1 MCGRYQFTAE
11 ESQDIRNIIA
21 EVERKCGVT
30 GMKTGEVY
38 PTNLVPVL
46 LPSGSD
52 IVPELLSW
60 GFPNFRNKGVII
72 NARAETAQEK
82 PMFKRC
88 LSERRCVIPTTGFY
102 EWDTTKKKYLFR
114 LPEAPELYLA
124 GLYNDFAGEQ
134 RFTILTT
141 AANTSIADVHNR
153 MPLVLPK
160 EDVSLWLQN
169 TAAAVLILNREPPM
183 LVKQPVA

>member
-11 ESQDIRNIIA
+11 ESQDIRNIIT
-21 EVERKCGVT
+21 EIERKCRVT

-82 PMFKRC
+82 PMFKKC
-88 LSERRCVIPTTGFY
+88 LAEKRCVIPTTGFY
-102 EWDTTKKKYLFR
+102 EWDSAKKKYLFQ

-141 AANTSIADVHNR
+141 AANASIADVHNR

-160 EDVSLWLQN
+160 EDISPWLQN
-169 TAAAVLILNREPPM
+169 TSAAVRILNREQPM
-183 LVKQPVA
+183 LVKFVVA

>member
-38 PTNLVPVL
+38 PTNRVPVL

-72 NARAETAQEK
+72 NARAETAKEK
-82 PMFKRC
+82 PMPVRTALC
-88 LSERRCVIPTTGFY
+88 DS
-102 EWDTTKKKYLFR
+102 DNR
-114 LPEAPELYLA
+114 LL
-124 GLYNDFAGEQ
+124 
-134 RFTILTT
+134 
-141 AANTSIADVHNR
+141 
-153 MPLVLPK
+153 
-160 EDVSLWLQN
+160 
-169 TAAAVLILNREPPM
+169 
-183 LVKQPVA
+183 